1 MLLWKFL
8 SFLVRKEVY
17 CELSLPKRK
26 KNSGFFLLHKI
37 RYTHGF
43 NLNFRFLQFKK

>member
-1 MLLWKFL
+1 MLLWKIL

-26 KNSGFFLLHKI
+26 KIYSGFLLLHKI

-43 NLNFRFLQFKK
+43 NLNFRFL